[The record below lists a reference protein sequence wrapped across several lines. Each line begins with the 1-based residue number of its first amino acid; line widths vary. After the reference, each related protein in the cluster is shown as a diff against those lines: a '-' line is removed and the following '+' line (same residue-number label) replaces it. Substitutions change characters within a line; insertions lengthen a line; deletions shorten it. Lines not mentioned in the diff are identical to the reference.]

1 MIKMTATVCIDAPVA
16 KVWAV
21 LSELEAVPRWV
32 PAIKHA
38 HCPAQRRGVG
48 ASRVCE
54 LKQATIVET
63 IVEWEE
69 GRSFGYRAEDAPMM
83 KSATNLWAVEAHGA
97 AQTLVTSTAEV
108 ELKGGVFGRL
118 LEPLAGLVFKRLG
131 ANSLASLKYL
141 VENGHPYGEPA
152 KDLPLAAAACV

>member
-1 MIKMTATVCIDAPVA
+1 MITMTASVCIDAPVA
-16 KVWAV
+16 QVWAV
-21 LSELEAVPRWV
+21 LSDLEAIPHWV

-54 LKQATIVET
+54 LKQATILET

-69 GRSFGYRAEDAPMM
+69 GRSFRYCGEGAPMM
-83 KSATNLWAVEAHGA
+83 KSATNLWTVEAHGA
-97 AQTLVTSTAEV
+97 VQTLVSSTAEA
-108 ELKGGVFGRL
+108 ELKGGVLGRL
-118 LEPLAGLVFKRLG
+118 LEPLAAVVFRRLG

-141 VENGHPYGEPA
+141 AEHGQPYSGPSREL
-152 KDLPLAAAACV
+152 LPVPSAC